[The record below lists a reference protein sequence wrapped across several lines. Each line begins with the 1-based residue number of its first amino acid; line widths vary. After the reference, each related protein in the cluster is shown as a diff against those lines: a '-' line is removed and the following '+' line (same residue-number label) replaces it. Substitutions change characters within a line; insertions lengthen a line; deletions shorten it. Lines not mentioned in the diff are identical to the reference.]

1 MYNAYHTLPFARKLH
16 FVSHNLKKLQ
26 LQNGTV
32 KIPTYAIEGDA
43 GTSKNGQ
50 HVPFMV
56 ELMKAYNKL
65 HDPKTDG
72 AIHPYNYCGDIYGG

>member
-1 MYNAYHTLPFARKLH
+1 M
-16 FVSHNLKKLQ
+16 
-26 LQNGTV
+26 
-32 KIPTYAIEGDA
+32 IPSYAIEGEA

-50 HVPFMV
+50 HVPFMI

-72 AIHPYNYCGDIYGG
+72 AIHPFNFCGDEYGG